1 MSQGGSQDSSMDG
14 LYLAGILLFAV
25 IVIQIFFG
33 EQVAWLYVKVRQA
46 WLLAITTVWPQQDL
60 VDALRLIK
68 TRKVSE
74 LTGEQL
80 SHLSTVLRWFM
91 FPVWGGLFAWVA
103 WKGFSR
109 NPGRSFRRVLTR
121 QTLAK
126 EMSRDFPWTLPVLS
140 LDLVKEPIDEGPWAM
155 ALTPLQFARKY
166 SLLRVRQ
173 VDMPDAEKLF
183 ATQLGRLWTKPER
196 LNPYTRALFACF
208 AAQAMRDS
216 EGADEAMRELV
227 VSISAGQPQF
237 TKAAALF
244 EKYAH
249 APEIEDICARHAYQS
264 TVLIALF
271 AEGKQTGIFPPN
283 HFLWL
288 KSINRTLWF
297 SLNCVLRRTCFP
309 EVAGIFSHY
318 QAELVAGH
326 PIEVPQI
333 KAAAVALAAAISE
346 IAFEPEKDRKEGAS

>member
-1 MSQGGSQDSSMDG
+1 MSQGGSQDSSSMDG
-14 LYLAGILLFAV
+14 MYLAGMAIFALLVVQF
-25 IVIQIFFG
+25 FFG
-33 EQVAWLYVKVRQA
+33 EQVTWLYVKLRQA
-46 WLLAITTVWPQQDL
+46 WLVAITSVWAQPDL

-74 LTGEQL
+74 LTGDQL
-80 SHLSTVLRWFM
+80 SHLSSVLRWFM
-91 FPVWGGLFAWVA
+91 FPIWGALVGWVA
-103 WKGFSR
+103 WRGFRR
-109 NPGRSFRRVLTR
+109 NPGRSFRRSLSR

-126 EMSRDFPWTLPVLS
+126 EMSMDFPWSLPALS
-140 LDLVKEPIDEGPWAM
+140 TDLVKEPIDEGPWAM
-155 ALTPLQFARKY
+155 ALTPLMFARKY

-208 AAQAMRDS
+208 AAQAMRDAD
-216 EGADEAMRELV
+216 GADAALRELV
-227 VSISAGQPQF
+227 ISISAGQPQF
-237 TKAAALF
+237 AKSAALF
-244 EKYAH
+244 EKYAN
-249 APEIEDICARHAYQS
+249 APEIKEICARHAYQS

-288 KSINRTLWF
+288 KRVNRTLWF

-326 PIEVPQI
+326 PIEVPQV

-346 IAFEPEKDRKEGAS
+346 VAFEPEKGRKEAV